1 MLQQT
6 TVAAVIP
13 YYHRFFDRLPD
24 LEDLASADEDTV
36 LQLWEG
42 LGYYSR
48 ARNLHKAAKTLI
60 AEFDGQFPRDLA
72 TLQKLPGI
80 GRYTAGAIASFAF
93 GVRAPI
99 VEANTLRLYSR
110 LLAFRDDVKS
120 SAGQRLLWQFA
131 EDILPRTDVGEF
143 NHALMD
149 IGATVCRPQEPDCP
163 NCPLLGV
170 CRTAELGL
178 QAEIPRVTKKPT
190 ITDLTEVCFAIRRGD
205 AYLLRRREA
214 GEWWTGLW
222 DFPRC
227 SLTHEEAQTVGIG
240 SRTRAKG
247 KPTPNR
253 LPGLE
258 IISSAIDD
266 RLNREIGELTGIEF
280 QTGELLEVIKHSV
293 TRYRIR
299 LICLGGE
306 YKDGTLRSDAEL
318 QWVTPEK
325 FTEFALT
332 KTARQLADRIT
343 HDQTGRQ

>member
-24 LEDLASADEDTV
+24 LKDLAATDEDTV

-48 ARNLHKAAKTLI
+48 ARNLHKAAKTLM
-60 AEFDGQFPRDLA
+60 AEFDGIFPRDVV
-72 TLQKLPGI
+72 TLQTLPGI

-110 LLAFRDDVKS
+110 LLALRDDPKS
-120 SAGQRLLWQFA
+120 STAQRLLWQFA
-131 EDILPRTDVGEF
+131 EDTLPRSNVGDF
-143 NHALMD
+143 NHAVMD

-163 NCPLLGV
+163 NCPLLSV
-170 CRTAELGL
+170 CRTADLGL
-178 QAEIPRVTKKPT
+178 QAEIPHVTKKPT
-190 ITDLTEVCFAIRRGD
+190 ITDLTEVCFAIRRGE

-227 SLTHEEAQTVGIG
+227 SLTSEEAQTVGIG
-240 SRTRAKG
+240 SRTRTKNKSAS
-247 KPTPNR
+247 NH

-258 IISSAIDD
+258 ILSSSIED
-266 RLNREIGELTGIEF
+266 RLKREIGELTGIEF
-280 QTGELLEVIKHSV
+280 RTGNLLDVIKHGV

-299 LICLGGE
+299 LICLAGE
-306 YKDGTLRSDAEL
+306 YEHGTLRSDAEL
-318 QWVTPEK
+318 KWVRPEH
-325 FTEFALT
+325 FTDFALT
-332 KTARQLADRIT
+332 KTARQLANRIT
-343 HDQTGRQ
+343 HDRTETQ

>member
-13 YYHRFFDRLPD
+13 YYHRFFERLPD
-24 LEDLASADEDTV
+24 LVDLATADEDAV

-48 ARNLHKAAKTLI
+48 ARNLHKAAKLLI
-60 AEFDGQFPRDLA
+60 DEFDGEFPRDVA

-110 LLAFRDDVKS
+110 LLAYRDDPKS
-120 SAGQRLLWQFA
+120 TAGQRLLWQFA
-131 EDILPRTDVGEF
+131 EDILPKTDVGDF

-149 IGATVCRPQEPDCP
+149 LGATVCRPSEPDCP
-163 NCPLLGV
+163 ECPLVRV

-178 QAEIPRVTKKPT
+178 QAEIPLAKQKPQ
-190 ITDLTEVCFAIRRGD
+190 ITDLTEVCFAIRHGD
-205 AYLLRRREA
+205 EYLLRRRQA

-222 DFPRC
+222 DFPRL
-227 SLTHEEAQTVGIG
+227 SLTAEEVATLGIG
-240 SRTRAKG
+240 SGQRNPKRSKS
-247 KPTPNR
+247 KM

-258 IISSAIDD
+258 LIPSAVND
-266 RLNREIGELTGIEF
+266 RLKQEVSTLTGVEIH
-280 QTGELLEVIKHSV
+280 TGELLEVLKHGV

-299 LICLGGE
+299 LLCFKAD
-306 YKDGTLRSDAEL
+306 YAQGTIRSDAEL
-318 QWVTPEK
+318 EWVHPDA
-325 FTEFALT
+325 FSEFALT
-332 KTARQLADRIT
+332 KTARQLANRLTPDRT
-343 HDQTGRQ
+343 ETQ